1 MDANNSLS
9 YKVKEYFIQK
19 YNYFLG
25 NDFRGYRVESGFKYG
40 CDYILYDN
48 DEQTHKHGEA
58 LLFVN
63 QPNSCINLS
72 HQLTSFIRLASIV
85 HKKAYFA
92 YCLENEVFLLF
103 LILIRF
109 VL

>member
-63 QPNSCINLS
+63 QPNSCISLS

-92 YCLENEVFLLF
+92 YCLDNEVFLYLKF
-103 LILIRF
+103 LLD
-109 VL
+109 LYC